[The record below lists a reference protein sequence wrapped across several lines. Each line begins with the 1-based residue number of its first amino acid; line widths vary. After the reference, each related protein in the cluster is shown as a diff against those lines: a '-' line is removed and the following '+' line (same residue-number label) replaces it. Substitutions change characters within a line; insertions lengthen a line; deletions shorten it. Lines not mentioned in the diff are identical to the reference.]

1 MLHLAKQIV
10 NGEDIDAASLNS
22 SPLGRLSRSCSEAA
36 RRLLD
41 VVIALRRKD
50 MLSKSRLLGGIQV
63 ALAHE
68 WLVIFGFFDFDA
80 CFSAAFVMILSAI
93 VDSISPDRCKKT
105 PPPGLRDAL
114 DTLGFLSDRGNH
126 LAKRGLLEVSQ
137 AWACFSAYLERRH
150 DSQQGRPDEGADSQ
164 RQLDIST
171 DELSNNPL
179 DEESSR
185 NPAVSELDLSMGNGH
200 ASISQDYA
208 LGGNQALISEDSELG
223 EALRLDTNLLDDF
236 AQLWDGVTDYQ
247 SLTSFPDVNGCMPT
261 EALHHYLYPL
271 YNSLDLDLVG
281 GDMDSFAGLRQSML
295 NL

>member
-50 MLSKSRLLGGIQV
+50 MLSESMILGGFQI
-63 ALAHE
+63 ANK
-68 WLVIFGFFDFDA
+68 WIVIFGFFDFDA

-93 VDSISPDRCKKT
+93 VDSISPDRCKKV
-105 PPPGLRDAL
+105 PSPGLQDAL
-114 DTLGFLSDRGNH
+114 DTLEFLSDRGNH

-137 AWACFSAYLERRH
+137 VWACFSAYLERRNGV
-150 DSQQGRPDEGADSQ
+150 QEGRSNEGVGSQ
-164 RQLDIST
+164 RGLDVPRDGPSDI
-171 DELSNNPL
+171 PL
-179 DEESSR
+179 DGETSQTTTV
-185 NPAVSELDLSMGNGH
+185 PGLALDMGNGEG
-200 ASISQDYA
+200 SVSQDYP
-208 LGGNQALISEDSELG
+208 LGENQALISEGSEFG

-247 SLTSFPDVNGCMPT
+247 SLTSFPDVNGGMPT

-271 YNSLDLDLVG
+271 YNSLDPDLFG